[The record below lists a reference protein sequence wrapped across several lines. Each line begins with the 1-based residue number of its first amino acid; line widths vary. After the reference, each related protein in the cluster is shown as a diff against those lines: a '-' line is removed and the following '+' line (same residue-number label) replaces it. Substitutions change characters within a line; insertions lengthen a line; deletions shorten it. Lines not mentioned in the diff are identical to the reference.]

1 VEAYAARNGG
11 PLVTPQGAGAA
22 LVELMTQTS
31 ADVRFRLSAQRRRL
45 EAAALTKRPAAR

>member
-31 ADVRFRLSAQRRRL
+31 ADVASAYLLSGDGLKRL
-45 EAAALTKRPAAR
+45 P